1 MGRWIIIFFL
11 LIISIYFLLHY
22 YIGKKGLSI
31 LNFNK
36 CSKNIY
42 WFFIYFLGFSFF
54 LGRIGNEYIPWNI
67 STLLT
72 VIGAYWI
79 GLIVYLWILF
89 IAKDIV
95 NLFVRTIFGRHNI
108 IEENKKLINLTIIIL
123 SVILVAYGAINA
135 KRPRIVEYSIDINKK
150 VENIDQMKVVLI
162 SDLHIGQI
170 VGNRFLRN
178 IVNIVNSLEPDL
190 ILIPGDIIDDNLH
203 ENIQVK
209 IGDILKDL
217 NSTYGVYAS
226 LGNHEFIGGQADEIE
241 EYLNSVNINVLR
253 DEALKVADS
262 FYIIGREDKAS
273 ERFTNIHRRELSDI
287 MLEIDRLNPI
297 FMLDH
302 QPIDIVM
309 ARDEGVDLQVSGH
322 THRGQI
328 LPGRFFTKRI
338 FDVDWGL
345 YKESSYHLI
354 VTSGAGTW
362 GPPIRIG
369 TNSEVVL
376 ININFN

>member
-1 MGRWIIIFFL
+1 M
-11 LIISIYFLLHY
+11 
-22 YIGKKGLSI
+22 
-31 LNFNK
+31 
-36 CSKNIY
+36 
-42 WFFIYFLGFSFF
+42 
-54 LGRIGNEYIPWNI
+54 
-67 STLLT
+67 
-72 VIGAYWI
+72 
-79 GLIVYLWILF
+79 WILF